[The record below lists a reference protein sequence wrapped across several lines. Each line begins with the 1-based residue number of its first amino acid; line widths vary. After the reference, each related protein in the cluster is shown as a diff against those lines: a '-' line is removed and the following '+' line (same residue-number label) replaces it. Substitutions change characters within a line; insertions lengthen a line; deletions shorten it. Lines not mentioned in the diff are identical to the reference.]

1 MRLFIWIVVSGTAV
15 DYNAQLFW
23 AGLSTLPSLPVT
35 TIPIGLVEPGLPVGI
50 NVVGPYLEDKMA
62 LAFAR
67 EASLV
72 ANFQPP
78 PGFA

>member
-1 MRLFIWIVVSGTAV
+1 
-15 DYNAQLFW
+15 
-23 AGLSTLPSLPVT
+23 
-35 TIPIGLVEPGLPVGI
+35 LVEPGLPVGI